1 MRTGQSRSQ
10 NQPTPPRRMEVPPTS
25 LASASVNPSPPS
37 SPEFLHA
44 VSTIAGPEVT
54 ARTTSMKRHSEGEG
68 HPPNDSHEGEN
79 RRSRGGRRV
88 QHRNHRHQPS
98 AQEAQATVVPHPSR
112 ERALEARN
120 GRAGP
125 AGSLSV
131 PQRSTTATRPSAG
144 RASHKQMA
152 QEIVNYLKL
161 PTAARAA

>member
-1 MRTGQSRSQ
+1 
-10 NQPTPPRRMEVPPTS
+10 VPPTS

-54 ARTTSMKRHSEGEG
+54 ARTTSMQRHNEGEA
-68 HPPNDSHEGEN
+68 HAPNDSHEGEN

-88 QHRNHRHQPS
+88 RRRNRRHQPS
-98 AQEAQATVVPHPSR
+98 AQESQATVVPHPSR